1 MNQELLVSQTNKIT
15 VKESMTMVY
24 SNAKEEV
31 VKQYTD
37 ISLCIQYTEAVYKE
51 KCSIKIRWRKWLVH
65 TL

>member
-1 MNQELLVSQTNKIT
+1 MNQELLVSQSDKRT

-51 KCSIKIRWRKWLVH
+51 KRSIKIR
-65 TL
+65 

>member
-1 MNQELLVSQTNKIT
+1 MNQELLVSQSHKRT

-51 KCSIKIRWRKWLVH
+51 KCSIKIR
-65 TL
+65 

>member
-1 MNQELLVSQTNKIT
+1 MNQELLVSQSDKRT

-51 KCSIKIRWRKWLVH
+51 KHSIKIRWRKWLVH

>member
-1 MNQELLVSQTNKIT
+1 MNQELLVSQSHKRT

-24 SNAKEEV
+24 SSAKEEV

-51 KCSIKIRWRKWLVH
+51 KRSIKIRWRKWLVH